1 MTKLKQAF
9 CIFFLMC
16 MFQSLGQSFRVISGK
31 IIGNKNNLYLSI
43 REGFTPLELKNNTFK
58 IRLPKED
65 FPDYVSL
72 ATISGTKVKHL
83 FPKIWI
89 EKDSVNIV
97 FNINGTDKKYQI
109 DKKTSYQDISEKI
122 ENASSKQERKEL
134 IKQNINLYP
143 AIFFLYKNIETFSLK
158 ELEALYLNIPSD
170 YKKNVFVERIGGQLE
185 AKKYTTPKIKDK
197 FISFTSENKN
207 KEKITI
213 ETAASKY
220 RLLAFVSYGC
230 YFSRASIPVLAKL
243 HKKYSNQVEF
253 ITIWDTHDNS
263 IWQDKELSALI
274 TWTDLW
280 DKKEFAFTYFDIDT
294 YPTFY
299 LINKNGEILGMKK
312 GNYKKV
318 AKLIRK
324 HLK

>member
-31 IIGNKNNLYLSI
+31 IIGNKNNLYLSV
-43 REGFTPLELKNNTFK
+43 REGFTPLKLKNNTFK

-134 IKQNINLYP
+134 IKQNINMTVIMSTHDVYCAKRLSNK
-143 AIFFLYKNIETFSLK
+143 IIEIKGGEIINI
-158 ELEALYLNIPSD
+158 A
-170 YKKNVFVERIGGQLE
+170 KKNNND
-185 AKKYTTPKIKDK
+185 IK
-197 FISFTSENKN
+197 N
-207 KEKITI
+207 
-213 ETAASKY
+213 
-220 RLLAFVSYGC
+220 SY
-230 YFSRASIPVLAKL
+230 L
-243 HKKYSNQVEF
+243 
-253 ITIWDTHDNS
+253 
-263 IWQDKELSALI
+263 
-274 TWTDLW
+274 
-280 DKKEFAFTYFDIDT
+280 
-294 YPTFY
+294 
-299 LINKNGEILGMKK
+299 
-312 GNYKKV
+312 
-318 AKLIRK
+318 
-324 HLK
+324 